1 VEELKASPGDN
12 VQVGEVIMI
21 LDAENKEGS
30 ENEPEE
36 SSKEE
41 NEEVETESEDV
52 EDREDGSTKR
62 RNNHEGKILA
72 PPKVRKLAEEK
83 NVDLA
88 SIKTEER
95 ITEEEVLAAAEE
107 TGRIDEED
115 TEEKNATGK
124 REIESEEK
132 VLAAPSVRK
141 LAREKNIELGRIEG
155 SGKGGKVTREDVLE
169 ATDEGKEDHD
179 FNEHH
184 VEIEGDE
191 KKVEMSQARK
201 TIADRMEKSRFT
213 APHVTHFDTAD
224 VTELVELREE
234 EKDQTET
241 HLTYLPFI
249 MKAVCLSMKKHPR
262 INSELDEENDSVVL
276 KDHYDFNIAVD
287 TEDGL
292 MVPLIEEVDEKNIV
306 DLAEE
311 INEKAEKAQE
321 GELSQNEMRNGT
333 FSVTNLGAIGGE
345 EFIPIINYPQTAI
358 FGIGKIQE
366 TAEVVEGK
374 VKPRMTVKLSISYDH
389 RVMDGAD
396 TARFMNTVIENL
408 ENPENMILEL

>member
-1 VEELKASPGDN
+1 
-12 VQVGEVIMI
+12 
-21 LDAENKEGS
+21 
-30 ENEPEE
+30 
-36 SSKEE
+36 
-41 NEEVETESEDV
+41 
-52 EDREDGSTKR
+52 
-62 RNNHEGKILA
+62 
-72 PPKVRKLAEEK
+72 
-83 NVDLA
+83 
-88 SIKTEER
+88 
-95 ITEEEVLAAAEE
+95 
-107 TGRIDEED
+107 
-115 TEEKNATGK
+115 
-124 REIESEEK
+124 
-132 VLAAPSVRK
+132 
-141 LAREKNIELGRIEG
+141 
-155 SGKGGKVTREDVLE
+155 
-169 ATDEGKEDHD
+169 
-179 FNEHH
+179 
-184 VEIEGDE
+184 VEIKGDE

-234 EKDQTET
+234 EKDQTEA

-311 INEKAEKAQE
+311 VNEKAEKAQE

-333 FSVTNLGAIGGE
+333 FSITNLGVIGGE

-389 RVMDGAD
+389 RVIDGAD